1 MGINKYVYIH
11 ILCIYIYILYIID
24 IYMYNYTSSCLCL
37 VKILSFDPK
46 IDQSLILECH
56 SETKM
61 TIFHQGLVIVHQI
74 SFGFHHFIRGRP
86 TKWPIHI
93 CPDATKKKLC
103 SFLAVRSFTWS
114 SFFRLWIRATP
125 NKIMVFRLGVYWVTK

>member
-11 ILCIYIYILYIID
+11 ILCIYIYIIYY

-61 TIFHQGLVIVHQI
+61 TIFH
-74 SFGFHHFIRGRP
+74 HFIRGRP
-86 TKWPIHI
+86 TK
-93 CPDATKKKLC
+93 
-103 SFLAVRSFTWS
+103 
-114 SFFRLWIRATP
+114 
-125 NKIMVFRLGVYWVTK
+125 